1 MSVWGNHEIVK
12 VDGEYKAYVKVQNDW
27 SGVKYAKEHRGF

>member
-1 MSVWGNHEIVK
+1 MSVWGNPEIVK

-27 SGVKYAKEHRGF
+27 SAVKYVKEHRGF